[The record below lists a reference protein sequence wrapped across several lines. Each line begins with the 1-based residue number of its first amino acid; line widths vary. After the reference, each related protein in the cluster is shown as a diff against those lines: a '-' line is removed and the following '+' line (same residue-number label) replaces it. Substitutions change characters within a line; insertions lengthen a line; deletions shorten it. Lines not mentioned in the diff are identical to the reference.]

1 MRRTPSV
8 TARTLRSSRD
18 RRLLWQ
24 VAGGMCQACGD
35 PLGDNWEADHIK
47 PWVKTKRT
55 NPHEMQALCQPCNR
69 RKGARDSMETQQR
82 DTMDL
87 TAARPGQ
94 RSALRTILTRITAG
108 EQSTSIILPT
118 GYGKSDV
125 MRLAAIQLYDEGQV
139 ARSLIVEQSDT
150 LRGQVV
156 RSDKVDEMLR
166 RYKVRLRNGQPIHCG
181 EILGRDT
188 RFGPNGE
195 CILAVNTQLIQRN
208 ISDFTRWI
216 ESVRHTTGKR
226 VVVFID
232 EVDTH
237 AAGNEWG
244 RAMLALR
251 DEGGASLVVLTAT
264 AMREDGDAV
273 ICFKTKQTGAE
284 GRKVWK
290 YLPGESEDTVIV
302 QEYDGVR
309 TYYDLEADYEYTF
322 QAAWDEDALCHMDTH
337 TIDVDVSYW
346 KNGVETPQRRLSEI
360 TGTDLS
366 LAIAKA
372 VRDPKTIH
380 AMCAKT
386 IACLRARRATPG
398 PYGNCAAIIF
408 CPNDEDGERNL
419 YPNKVR
425 SVCQAIDPSLHVVIA
440 TSADGDGKKILED
453 FSKYRVGDILVCKA
467 MAGRG
472 LDVDRIKVGCE
483 LSATRKP
490 RAFIQRANRTTRPYH
505 TMLTADF
512 ITLADAYSV
521 GFIKDLITNQ
531 GGHVAIDDLTL
542 QRQWEQE
549 KRKIEE
555 GTSASIHDIHT
566 GATYDTRGHMVAPD
580 DHGKVDRFFE
590 KMPHLSEKYT
600 HGAVLEILDYAVNG
614 DRESKVG
621 GKQDGSCANQSD
633 DPYKSVN
640 TSDSAKS
647 VQDEITLLVKEI
659 VKNRFRK
666 QYGRPYSKEREGD
679 GQLFKEV
686 HKATYEELR
695 SAITYDRD
703 LTPRKITDV
712 ALLNDILTEFKR
724 IEARDKAQAK
734 RSA

>member
-1 MRRTPSV
+1 MRRVPSV

-322 QAAWDEDALCHMDTH
+322 QAAWDEDALCKLNTP

-346 KNGVETPQRRLSEI
+346 KNGVETPQRRLSV
-360 TGTDLS
+360 TPRQYTPCVRRLS
-366 LAIAKA
+366 LVFVPVAPRLGHTVIAPPLSSARTMRMASAICTPIKSVTHAYLLTHRCTSLLRHRQMATPAKRYSTISVSTALATSWCARQWLGAALTRPASRLA
-372 VRDPKTIH
+372 VNCR
-380 AMCAKT
+380 
-386 IACLRARRATPG
+386 RRASRAHLSSG
-398 PYGNCAAIIF
+398 PI
-408 CPNDEDGERNL
+408 
-419 YPNKVR
+419 V
-425 SVCQAIDPSLHVVIA
+425 
-440 TSADGDGKKILED
+440 
-453 FSKYRVGDILVCKA
+453 
-467 MAGRG
+467 
-472 LDVDRIKVGCE
+472 
-483 LSATRKP
+483 
-490 RAFIQRANRTTRPYH
+490 QRAPTT
-505 TMLTADF
+505 A
-512 ITLADAYSV
+512 
-521 GFIKDLITNQ
+521 
-531 GGHVAIDDLTL
+531 
-542 QRQWEQE
+542 
-549 KRKIEE
+549 
-555 GTSASIHDIHT
+555 
-566 GATYDTRGHMVAPD
+566 
-580 DHGKVDRFFE
+580 
-590 KMPHLSEKYT
+590 
-600 HGAVLEILDYAVNG
+600 
-614 DRESKVG
+614 
-621 GKQDGSCANQSD
+621 C
-633 DPYKSVN
+633 
-640 TSDSAKS
+640 
-647 VQDEITLLVKEI
+647 
-659 VKNRFRK
+659 
-666 QYGRPYSKEREGD
+666 
-679 GQLFKEV
+679 
-686 HKATYEELR
+686 
-695 SAITYDRD
+695 
-703 LTPRKITDV
+703 
-712 ALLNDILTEFKR
+712 
-724 IEARDKAQAK
+724 
-734 RSA
+734 